1 MTELAL
7 PYFVALPEHPTGRG
21 VVVAHEGLGLTTQIL
36 RVAERLAGEGCAVVA
51 PDLFFRTGGPRD
63 EQWWDSINAITDDDL
78 RDDLSVSIAALRAL
92 GATSIGVTGFCL
104 GGRVAYRASKWADDL
119 GVDAVVA
126 FYGSAIPEAFG
137 ELRCP
142 TMLLFAEHDEYI
154 PSEEIDAVQE
164 RHGDAVHVY
173 PGVGHAF
180 MRDGSDSYD
189 AATAA
194 AAWERMLGFFGEHL
208 QPA

>member
-1 MTELAL
+1 MTDLAL
-7 PYFVALPEHPTGRG
+7 PYFVALPKRPSGRG

-36 RVAERLAGEGCAVVA
+36 RVAERLAGERYTVVA

-63 EQWWDSINAITDDDL
+63 EHWWDSIDAMTDDDL
-78 RDDLSVSIAALRAL
+78 HDDLSASIAALRRL

-104 GGRVAYRASKWADDL
+104 GGRVSYRASKWADDL

-126 FYGSAIPEAFG
+126 FYGSGFPEAFG

-142 TMLLFAEHDEYI
+142 TILLFAEHDEYV
-154 PSEEIDAVQE
+154 PPEEIAAVQE
-164 RHGDAVHVY
+164 RHGDVVHVY

-189 AATAA
+189 ADAA
-194 AAWERMLGFFGEHL
+194 AAGWEQMLGFFGEHL